1 MLICEISKRD
11 DKILSCNHDMDLAIG
26 IAPMFCETLV
36 GLMSSDENK
45 HKELRN

>member
-1 MLICEISKRD
+1 MHGRD
-11 DKILSCNHDMDLAIG
+11 DKISSCNHNMDLAIG
-26 IAPMFCETLV
+26 KALV